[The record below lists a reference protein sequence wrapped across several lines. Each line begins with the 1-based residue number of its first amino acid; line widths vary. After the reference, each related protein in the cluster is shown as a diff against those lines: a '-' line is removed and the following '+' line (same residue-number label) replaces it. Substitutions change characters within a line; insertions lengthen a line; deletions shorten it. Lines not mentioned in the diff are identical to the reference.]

1 MTSGPEYIA
10 ERSVWW
16 EEGMNAVI
24 RRLQRQ
30 VWLIPIADERV
41 GVQVKL

>member
-16 EEGMNAVI
+16 EEGMNEGSDQETASF
-24 RRLQRQ
+24 
-30 VWLIPIADERV
+30 
-41 GVQVKL
+41 